1 MERAGGVLRLR
12 PRLAALDQSAA
23 GLSDFGKDGF
33 DGGYADNREPP
44 GLAFIALKNMQNLR
58 ICHASMP
65 LAFGR
70 WPVLGCR
77 RVLKS
82 AES

>member
-1 MERAGGVLRLR
+1 
-12 PRLAALDQSAA
+12 
-23 GLSDFGKDGF
+23 
-33 DGGYADNREPP
+33 
-44 GLAFIALKNMQNLR
+44 MQNLR
-58 ICHASMP
+58 ICYALML

-70 WPVLGCR
+70 VAVLGCR

>member
-1 MERAGGVLRLR
+1 MPAFHGGRPDSREPTELRL
-12 PRLAALDQSAA
+12 
-23 GLSDFGKDGF
+23 
-33 DGGYADNREPP
+33 
-44 GLAFIALKNMQNLR
+44 IALKNMRNLR
-58 ICHASMP
+58 VCHALML

-70 WPVLGCR
+70 PGVLGCR

>member
-1 MERAGGVLRLR
+1 MRAFDLPPAELSYIGKGRLNIGQRDSREPQELRL
-12 PRLAALDQSAA
+12 
-23 GLSDFGKDGF
+23 
-33 DGGYADNREPP
+33 
-44 GLAFIALKNMQNLR
+44 IALKNMRNLR
-58 ICHASMP
+58 ICHASML

-70 WPVLGCR
+70 PAVLGCH